1 MDEQS
6 RPQRGRGQQQT
17 PHEEIY
23 QSTVDA
29 TRELMMWKGYHIR
42 DFNEALTLMKMLQT
56 ELAALRSQVKEVER
70 FQADV
75 VRTLGPIH
83 VIQEDLGGWRVFRRR
98 WSWALSLVVG
108 GVLMGIVGGAMGIV
122 GTFLKRPAA
131 QVQALQQQDQ
141 KFQQDIERLQQA
153 EGQQWKM
160 LQDISKNQREGFDQL
175 LRQYPRQQG
184 ILPQNWQEEEYQ
196 R

>member
-1 MDEQS
+1 
-6 RPQRGRGQQQT
+6 
-17 PHEEIY
+17 
-23 QSTVDA
+23 
-29 TRELMMWKGYHIR
+29 
-42 DFNEALTLMKMLQT
+42 
-56 ELAALRSQVKEVER
+56 
-70 FQADV
+70 
-75 VRTLGPIH
+75 
-83 VIQEDLGGWRVFRRR
+83 
-98 WSWALSLVVG
+98 
-108 GVLMGIVGGAMGIV
+108 MGIVGGAMGIV

-141 KFQQDIERLQQA
+141 KFEQDIERLQQA